1 MTSTGSW
8 QYGRPRNSMRS
19 LMRQFQIEPI
29 ISNWNGKLESLDI
42 SSTIN
47 DLVWFWIFMKYD
59 ISRNF
64 SPMVYLFLHHWH
76 QSMWLQTRYSGSST
90 FCGAYDE
97 DKTESISIFVLPK
110 KYSHWTS
117 DVLEF
122 LSWHTLKHLTL
133 PFRL

>member
-1 MTSTGSW
+1 MTFEGPS
-8 QYGRPRNSMRS
+8 QYSRPSNSMRS

-76 QSMWLQTRYSGSST
+76 QSMWWQTRYSGFIDILWCIWWRQIGIHFNFRST
-90 FCGAYDE
+90 
-97 DKTESISIFVLPK
+97 KR
-110 KYSHWTS
+110 YSHWTS
-117 DVLEF
+117 EVLEF